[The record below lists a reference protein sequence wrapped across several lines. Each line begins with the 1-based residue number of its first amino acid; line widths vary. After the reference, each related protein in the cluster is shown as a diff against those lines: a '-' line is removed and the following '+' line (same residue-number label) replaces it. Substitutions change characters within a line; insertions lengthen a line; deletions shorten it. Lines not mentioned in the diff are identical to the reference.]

1 MTIENMIKC
10 CDKLTQTENI
20 LAQYIIKNK
29 NKIST
34 LSISATF
41 RKNVC
46 I

>member
-34 LSISATF
+34 LSIQQLSE
-41 RKNVC
+41 KNVC